1 MARKHKSDIP
11 EQVLDYC
18 IDEKNGYFD
27 LTVAEGL
34 VAFLEDKFAT
44 VDSTLRELK
53 HEVSG
58 AIFTAQAGPDIDK
71 IEKQDMDDIESF
83 LKYLDQQMPED
94 PTDK

>member
-1 MARKHKSDIP
+1 MAKRKHKSDIP

-18 IDEKNGYFD
+18 IDEK

-53 HEVSG
+53 REVNG
-58 AIFTAQAGPDIDK
+58 AMFQPSSADAKIDK

-83 LKYLDQQMPED
+83 LKFLDQQMPED
-94 PTDK
+94 PENK

>member
-1 MARKHKSDIP
+1 MSKRKHKSDIP

-18 IDEKNGYFD
+18 IDEK

-53 HEVSG
+53 REVNG
-58 AIFTAQAGPDIDK
+58 AMFQPSSADAKIDK

-83 LKYLDQQMPED
+83 LKFLDQQMPED
-94 PTDK
+94 PEDK

>member
-1 MARKHKSDIP
+1 MSKRKHKSDIP

-18 IDEKNGYFD
+18 IDEK

-44 VDSTLRELK
+44 VDSTIRELK
-53 HEVSG
+53 REVSG
-58 AIFTAQAGPDIDK
+58 SMVQVATGDV
-71 IEKQDMDDIESF
+71 EKVTNEDMDDIESF

>member
-11 EQVLDYC
+11 EVVLDYC
-18 IDEKNGYFD
+18 IDEK
-27 LTVAEGL
+27 LTVAEGI

-53 HEVSG
+53 REVTG
-58 AIFTAQAGPDIDK
+58 AIYTAQAGPDIEK
-71 IEKQDMDDIESF
+71 IDKQDMDDIDSF
-83 LKYLDQQMPED
+83 LKFLDQQMPED

>member
-1 MARKHKSDIP
+1 MAKRKHKSDIP

-18 IDEKNGYFD
+18 IDEK

-53 HEVSG
+53 REVNG
-58 AIFTAQAGPDIDK
+58 AMFQPSSADAKIDK

-83 LKYLDQQMPED
+83 LKFLDQQMPED
-94 PTDK
+94 PEDK

>member
-1 MARKHKSDIP
+1 MSNRKHKSDIP

-18 IDEKNGYFD
+18 IDEK

-53 HEVSG
+53 HEVTG

>member
-11 EQVLDYC
+11 EVVLDYC
-18 IDEKNGYFD
+18 IDEK

-34 VAFLEDKFAT
+34 VAFLEDKFTT

-53 HEVSG
+53 REVTG
-58 AIFTAQAGPDIDK
+58 AIYTAQAGPDIEK
-71 IEKQDMDDIESF
+71 IDKQDMDDIDSF
-83 LKYLDQQMPED
+83 LKFLDQQMPED

>member
-11 EQVLDYC
+11 EVVLDYC
-18 IDEKNGYFD
+18 IDEK

-53 HEVSG
+53 REVTG
-58 AIFTAQAGPDIDK
+58 AIYTAQAGPDIEK
-71 IEKQDMDDIESF
+71 IDKQDMDDIDSF
-83 LKYLDQQMPED
+83 LKFLDQQMPED

>member
-1 MARKHKSDIP
+1 MAIRKHKSQIP
-11 EQVLDYC
+11 EEVLDYC
-18 IDEKNGYFD
+18 IDEK

-53 HEVSG
+53 REVNG
-58 AIFTAQAGPDIDK
+58 AMFQPSSADAKIDK

-83 LKYLDQQMPED
+83 LKFLDQQMPED
-94 PTDK
+94 PEDK